1 MNEQKKLTIQM
12 TIFFI
17 IIVTLFTVIVL
28 KEKQSTIL
36 LPKVEQ
42 KIDNYIDENYNS
54 QELTKGKITINNDT
68 YKIKITNKKNKNHC
82 FYITYSNKKITDT
95 YKEDYLEG
103 KTLIKHLNN
112 VIEKSIY
119 EKTNKQYTIKINNT
133 YDNFSDK
140 IKEILQTEENLESL
154 KIYTLETEITSLWN
168 TSSITKNITNIMTNL
183 NNKNITPKNYTFIIT
198 DKNDITKSVKITNLT
213 IDNIEKNNL
222 SIIINDIINN
232 KQTSILTENQITYEY
247 IN

>member
-68 YKIKITNKKNKNHC
+68 YKIKITNKKNKNHY

-103 KTLIKHLNN
+103 KNLIKHLNN

>member
-198 DKNDITKSVKITNLT
+198 DKNDITKSVKIINLT